1 MIFKYRVAEQQGRHT
16 LPRMIFINL
25 PVTDVAASTKFY
37 EMLGFQKNEKFSNA
51 QASGMVWSEAIHVML
66 LDHAFYS
73 TFTDKAIVDAKTTS
87 GVLNCLSF
95 ENKAAVDA
103 FHAAARDGGGNEVRP
118 IEDQG
123 FMYGGAFEDPDG
135 HTWET
140 MWMDP
145 KAAEMGPEDFAA
157 QS

>member
-1 MIFKYRVAEQQGRHT
+1 MT
-16 LPRMIFINL
+16 RMIFVNL
-25 PVTDVAASTKFY
+25 PVTDVAASTAFY
-37 EMLGFQKNEKFSNA
+37 QALGFEKNEKFSNE
-51 QASGMVWSEAIHVML
+51 QASAMVWSDAIHVML

-73 TFTDKAIVDAKTTS
+73 TFTEKRIVDAKTTS

-95 ENKAAVDA
+95 DSKAEVDA
-103 FHAAARDGGGNEVRP
+103 IHAAAKKSGGSEPRA

-123 FMYGGAFEDPDG
+123 LMYGGAFEDPDG

-145 KAAEMGPEDFAA
+145 QAAEQGPEAYA
-157 QS
+157 SENA